1 MRKPSF
7 LYAPAARVNE
17 APDNAR
23 SVRRTATGILCG
35 LLVVF
40 IATSIPDDP
49 PGWVLFIRAMAEAGM
64 IGGLADWFA
73 VEALF
78 RRPLGLPIPH
88 TALLPTNQ
96 KRAARNIARFID
108 EYFMVPGQL
117 VAQIRAVDPLRKV
130 IDWLKQRENARIVGD
145 EISWAVRMLLSAQL
159 DRGVPA
165 PVRQLISDT
174 LRRVAASEQLED
186 QVAALLKSSL
196 EGEVLDAVLLQV
208 RKAIDE
214 NRTEIVRLVQ
224 DRSRWW
230 IAKGVDRQM
239 AALLVDGVLSV
250 LDELGDP
257 SSPRRAGFAR
267 SVSKIIDRFRED
279 RMISKLI
286 EESLKGR
293 EGSDRFM
300 RAVDDLMQ
308 AVLAEIDR
316 QATRDPDG
324 FSDAMAD
331 AIQDIARY
339 LDENDAAREAMSGRL
354 ETALVTVLDAL
365 RDPVRDYIAQTI
377 IDWDS
382 DALVTRIELEV
393 GRDLQFIR
401 INGSVLGALL
411 GGFFFLIGRY
421 VL

>member
-230 IAKGVDRQM
+230 IARGWTGRWPPCWSM
-239 AALLVDGVLSV
+239 GCCRCWMSLAIR
-250 LDELGDP
+250 
-257 SSPRRAGFAR
+257 PRRGVQALPAR
-267 SVSKIIDRFRED
+267 SRR
-279 RMISKLI
+279 
-286 EESLKGR
+286 SLT
-293 EGSDRFM
+293 GSAR
-300 RAVDDLMQ
+300 
-308 AVLAEIDR
+308 
-316 QATRDPDG
+316 
-324 FSDAMAD
+324 
-331 AIQDIARY
+331 IA
-339 LDENDAAREAMSGRL
+339 
-354 ETALVTVLDAL
+354 
-365 RDPVRDYIAQTI
+365 
-377 IDWDS
+377 
-382 DALVTRIELEV
+382 
-393 GRDLQFIR
+393 
-401 INGSVLGALL
+401 
-411 GGFFFLIGRY
+411 
-421 VL
+421 